1 MIEEVDSP
9 AATGHFRYVIT
20 LPDGSTTETVI
31 TLDPV
36 TLQCVEPEALSLPWT
51 ALGVHQCPGCP
62 LTGSGRA
69 LCPMAAHLAPI
80 VEKIGGLLSFEML
93 DVEVSWGPRHL
104 RSRSSAQKI
113 ASSIIGLVV
122 ASSGCPRSA
131 FLKPMAWF
139 HLPFATEDETVF
151 RSVSSYLLAQYFAAG
166 RGAVPDWSLAS
177 LTQHYADLHEVNI
190 AMAGRLRE
198 ACKHDAIV
206 NAVVLL
212 DMFAKVVPYSVEDSL
227 ESLAPLF
234 AAGFYSA
241 KLES

>member
-1 MIEEVDSP
+1 MTGEMDSSVV
-9 AATGHFRYVIT
+9 AGHFRYLIT
-20 LPDGSTTETVI
+20 LPDGSTTEIVI

-36 TLQCVEPEALSLPWT
+36 TLQCVEPEAMSLSWT
-51 ALGVHQCPGCP
+51 ALEVHQCPDCP
-62 LTGSGRA
+62 LSGKGQA

-93 DVEVSWGPRHL
+93 DVEVSWGPRYL

-113 ASSIIGLVV
+113 ASSLIGLVV
-122 ASSGCPRSA
+122 ATSGCPRSA

-139 HLPFATEDETVF
+139 HLPFATEDETLF
-151 RSVSSYLLAQYFAAG
+151 RAVSSYLLAQYFAAG

-177 LTQHYADLHEVNI
+177 LTRHYADLHEVNI

-212 DMFAKVVPYSVEDSL
+212 DMFAKVVPYSVEESL

-234 AAGFYSA
+234 AAESQSA
-241 KLES
+241 RLAS